1 MILIRSRHA
10 YMYMHELSQ
19 RTLTWLLTDRMCFF
33 LWDYSMV
40 VCATYNTCKKGAMRF
55 QKAFLI
61 IMMIII
67 NDYEEYSD

>member
-1 MILIRSRHA
+1 
-10 YMYMHELSQ
+10 
-19 RTLTWLLTDRMCFF
+19 
-33 LWDYSMV
+33 MV